1 MRCRRR
7 DKSACTRLRPASA
20 HAAPEAAGGHA
31 PGAAT
36 AAPRCMWASMP
47 ARGLPLHGA
56 PHPPKDLKEG
66 CPPLGSARRADAS
79 THARTGQHRASRMH
93 ACAAPRPTGPGQT
106 GRPALRWDATCGH
119 GTQACL
125 PAARCPHH
133 AAGGDKV
140 EKLDTC
146 VRQRQRRR
154 RDGHSQLAA
163 ARLKHLNRGAGSA
176 AGQLEHLSYA
186 TGRPRQLAAACGRQ
200 GALARRCALSSPGRT
215 CFPLPGGTSRP
226 HQAVHV
232 HRGLGKGVQVGCRLQ
247 GCLHDRRV
255 LTLLWRLQAT
265 EHRELF

>member
-1 MRCRRR
+1 MPAPGYGQLHRTCRPQLPAAMRRVLPPPHLVACGHQGQQEARLFTVRLIRRR
-7 DKSACTRLRPASA
+7 IKQKAALHTALHEGRREHARTHAS
-20 HAAPEAAGGHA
+20 A
-31 PGAAT
+31 PGAAHARLCG
-36 AAPRCMWASMP
+36 AAPDRAGPDRQARAAPACHSWARDTCVS
-47 ARGLPLHGA
+47 ARG
-56 PHPPKDLKEG
+56 
-66 CPPLGSARRADAS
+66 
-79 THARTGQHRASRMH
+79 
-93 ACAAPRPTGPGQT
+93 
-106 GRPALRWDATCGH
+106 
-119 GTQACL
+119 
-125 PAARCPHH
+125 PHH

-140 EKLDTC
+140 KKLDAC

-163 ARLKHLNRGAGSA
+163 ARLKHLNWGAGSA

-186 TGRPRQLAAACGRQ
+186 TGRPRQLAAARGRQ

-232 HRGLGKGVQVGCRLQ
+232 HRGLGEGVQVGCCLQ